1 MESLSVELQEMVR
14 TLMALQGIDDV
25 EFAREE
31 FLQDTLMAGS
41 SNRVCIVVSLKRR
54 IPLHKRRQRCRT
66 EAGAKRHRKVLA

>member
-14 TLMALQGIDDV
+14 TLMALQGIYDV

-41 SNRVCIVVSLKRR
+41 SNRVWM
-54 IPLHKRRQRCRT
+54 HT
-66 EAGAKRHRKVLA
+66 